1 MSITVAIVEDN
12 AGICEELRQI
22 VSNAPGLACV
32 CICRNAQTA
41 LRKIP
46 DCRPDVVIMDIQ
58 LPDSSGIECTARL
71 KPRLPNTQILMFTI
85 YDDNE
90 QIFAALKA
98 GAVGYLLK
106 DSKPEELLDAIRE
119 TANGGAPMTAE
130 IARKVISSFHRTPAQ
145 IDEFEQLTRRED
157 EILEHFSRGLL
168 CKEIADR
175 LGISLETVNS
185 HRKNIY
191 RKLHVRSRTE
201 AVIKYLH

>member
-22 VSNAPGLACV
+22 VSHAPGFSCV
-32 CICRNAQTA
+32 CVCRNAQTA

-46 DCRPDVVIMDIQ
+46 DCNPDVVIMDIQ
-58 LPDSSGIECTARL
+58 LPDSSGIECTAHL
-71 KPRLPNTQILMFTI
+71 KSRLPNTQVLMFTI

-119 TANGGAPMTAE
+119 TVNGGAPMTAE

-157 EILEHFSRGLL
+157 EILELFSRGLL

>member
-22 VSNAPGLACV
+22 VSQAPGFSCV
-32 CICRNAQTA
+32 CVCRNAQAA

-46 DCRPDVVIMDIQ
+46 ACHPDVVIMDIQ
-58 LPDSSGIECTARL
+58 LPDSSGIECTAHL
-71 KPRLPNTQILMFTI
+71 KPRLPNTQVLMFTI
-85 YDDNE
+85 CDDNE

-119 TANGGAPMTAE
+119 TVNGGAPMTAE
-130 IARKVISSFHRTPAQ
+130 IARKVINSFHRTSAQ
-145 IDEFEQLTRRED
+145 IDEFEQLTSRED
-157 EILEHFSRGLL
+157 EILELFSQGLL

>member
-1 MSITVAIVEDN
+1 VSITVAIVEDN

-22 VSNAPGLACV
+22 VSHAPGFSCV
-32 CICRNAQTA
+32 GVCRNAQTA

-46 DCRPDVVIMDIQ
+46 ECRPDVVIMDIQ

-71 KPRLPNTQILMFTI
+71 KPKLPDTQVLMFTI

-106 DSKPEELLDAIRE
+106 DSKPEELLEAIRE
-119 TANGGAPMTAE
+119 AANGGAPMTAE

-145 IDEFEQLTRRED
+145 IDEFETLTRRED

>member
-1 MSITVAIVEDN
+1 VSITVAIVEDN

-22 VSNAPGLACV
+22 VSNAPGFSCV
-32 CICRNAQTA
+32 CVCRNAQTA

-46 DCRPDVVIMDIQ
+46 DCSPDVVIMDIQ
-58 LPDSSGIECTARL
+58 LPDSSGIECTAHL
-71 KPRLPNTQILMFTI
+71 KPRLPNTQVLMFTI

-130 IARKVISSFHRTPAQ
+130 IARKVITSFHRTSAQ
-145 IDEFEQLTRRED
+145 IDEFEQLTCRED
-157 EILEHFSRGLL
+157 EILELFSQGLL

-201 AVIKYLH
+201 AVVKYLH

>member
-1 MSITVAIVEDN
+1 VSITVAIVEDN

-22 VSNAPGLACV
+22 VSNAPDLSCV
-32 CICRNAQTA
+32 CVCRNAQTA

-168 CKEIADR
+168 CKEIAAR

>member
-1 MSITVAIVEDN
+1 
-12 AGICEELRQI
+12 
-22 VSNAPGLACV
+22 
-32 CICRNAQTA
+32 
-41 LRKIP
+41 
-46 DCRPDVVIMDIQ
+46 MDIR
-58 LPDSSGIECTARL
+58 LPDSSGIECTAHL
-71 KPRLPNTQILMFTI
+71 KSRLPNTQVLMFTI

-130 IARKVISSFHRTPAQ
+130 IARKVIASFHRTPAQ
-145 IDEFEQLTRRED
+145 IDEFEQLTGRED
-157 EILEHFSRGLL
+157 EILELFSQGLL

>member
-1 MSITVAIVEDN
+1 
-12 AGICEELRQI
+12 
-22 VSNAPGLACV
+22 
-32 CICRNAQTA
+32 
-41 LRKIP
+41 
-46 DCRPDVVIMDIQ
+46 MDIQ
-58 LPDSSGIECTARL
+58 LPDSSGIECTAHL
-71 KPRLPNTQILMFTI
+71 KPRLPNTQVLMFTI

-106 DSKPEELLDAIRE
+106 DSKPEELLAAIRE

-130 IARKVISSFHRTPAQ
+130 IARKVITSFHRTSAQ
-145 IDEFEQLTRRED
+145 LDEFEQLTGRED
-157 EILEHFSRGLL
+157 EILELFSQGLL

>member
-12 AGICEELRQI
+12 AGICEELRHI
-22 VSNAPGLACV
+22 VSNAPGFSCV
-32 CICRNAQTA
+32 CVCRNAQTA

-46 DCRPDVVIMDIQ
+46 DCNPDVVIMDIQ
-58 LPDSSGIECTARL
+58 LPDSSGIECTAHL
-71 KPRLPNTQILMFTI
+71 KSRLPNTQVLMFTI

-130 IARKVISSFHRTPAQ
+130 IARKVITSFHRTSAQ

-157 EILEHFSRGLL
+157 EILELFSRGLL